1 MIVQYFFSKYTFI
14 SDYRK
19 ENCSM
24 PLDDLD
30 VHYLDYNEDS
40 IHYVLSCFES
50 RNRGNKERWLL
61 YAHNKPLSSVLDV
74 LAKGNLDLDDDVM
87 VALQNENTVELWEV
101 YKISAEYNVES
112 HQVGAWSKDEG
123 LKMTPDPKW
132 YRRGN
137 LKVRR
142 ISILN
147 KCRVLKNGVH
157 MNDVQNDV
165 HKP

>member
-1 MIVQYFFSKYTFI
+1 M
-14 SDYRK
+14 
-19 ENCSM
+19 
-24 PLDDLD
+24 
-30 VHYLDYNEDS
+30 
-40 IHYVLSCFES
+40 
-50 RNRGNKERWLL
+50 
-61 YAHNKPLSSVLDV
+61 SSVLDV